1 MIGSP
6 TKPARIA
13 IHTPF
18 RIVVSGMLHMTSMRK
33 GAPQPSA
40 NDPAARFAL
49 LSCYT
54 TVMDTA
60 FAREAS
66 YVRRVG
72 HLSDRDIA
80 RATGAGVSTVGA
92 WMRRTRGPTGER
104 AERLAELSAVVER
117 LARVIDPDYIPVWI
131 RKPASALDDEKPIDV
146 LARGE
151 YRRLSRVISELESPT
166 FS

>member
-1 MIGSP
+1 
-6 TKPARIA
+6 
-13 IHTPF
+13 
-18 RIVVSGMLHMTSMRK
+18 
-33 GAPQPSA
+33 
-40 NDPAARFAL
+40 
-49 LSCYT
+49 
-54 TVMDTA
+54 MDTA

-66 YVRRVG
+66 YIRRVG
-72 HLSDRDIA
+72 RLSDRDIA

-117 LARVIDPDYIPVWI
+117 LARVIDLDYIPVWI
-131 RKPASALDDEKPIDV
+131 RKPASALDDEKPLDV

>member
-1 MIGSP
+1 MKGGPLGTRSLRPISSRLECWRVLASP
-6 TKPARIA
+6 FVFARLI
-13 IHTPF
+13 
-18 RIVVSGMLHMTSMRK
+18 
-33 GAPQPSA
+33 
-40 NDPAARFAL
+40 L

-54 TVMDTA
+54 AGMDMA

-66 YVRRVG
+66 YVREVG

-92 WMRRTRGPTGER
+92 WMRRTRVPTGRR

-117 LARVIDPDYIPVWI
+117 LARVIEPDYIPVWLH
-131 RKPASALDDEKPIDV
+131 KPIVALDDEKPLDV
-146 LARGE
+146 LAEGD
-151 YRRLSRVISELESPT
+151 YRRLARVISELESPT